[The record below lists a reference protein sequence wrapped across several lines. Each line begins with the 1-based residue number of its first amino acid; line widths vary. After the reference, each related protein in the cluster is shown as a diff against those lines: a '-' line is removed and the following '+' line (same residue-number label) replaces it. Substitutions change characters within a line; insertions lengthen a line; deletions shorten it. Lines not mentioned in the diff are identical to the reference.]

1 MYRRRPMNRVGVDG
15 SRMKL
20 VSIED
25 VRAAE
30 RRIAGVVRH
39 TPLTRVESLARA
51 VGADVWCKEEQ
62 RQRTGS
68 FKIRGAY
75 NHVALLAPGTEVVAA
90 SAGNHAQGVALAAS
104 LNGLTS
110 TIFMP
115 RGASLP
121 KVLATQEY
129 GATVELVGESIDEV
143 VKHAKDHTRQTG
155 AHFVPPFDDRA
166 VIAGQGTIAL
176 EVFADLPETATIV
189 VPIGGGGLISG
200 IAVAAKAMNPA
211 CRIIGVEP
219 EGAASMRV
227 SLDAGAPRRLASC
240 STIADGIAVKSPSAL
255 TLAHVE
261 ALVDEVVT
269 VSDEEIGHALVTV
282 LERMKSVI
290 EPSGAAALAAIMA
303 DKFARKRRA
312 GPTVAL
318 LSGGNVD
325 ALLLSRLIEHGLS
338 VAGRYLRLRIDVPDR
353 PGSLA
358 RLAGDIAQLELNIL
372 DVDHHR
378 ERASLDLEEVEV
390 AITVETRGQEHR
402 RAALRSLRE
411 RGWHVRPS

>member
-1 MYRRRPMNRVGVDG
+1 
-15 SRMKL
+15 MKL
-20 VSIED
+20 VRIEEIREAD
-25 VRAAE
+25 D
-30 RRIAGVVRH
+30 RIAAVIRR
-39 TPLTRVESLARA
+39 TPLTRFDALVRA

-68 FKIRGAY
+68 FKIRGAF
-75 NHVALLAPGTEVVAA
+75 NHIAQLDRGTTVVAA

-104 LNGLTS
+104 QCGLES

-121 KVLATQEY
+121 KVIATQEY
-129 GATVELVGESIDEV
+129 GATVELVGETIDEAV
-143 VKHAKDHTRQTG
+143 QHAKAFARQCG
-155 AHFVPPFDDRA
+155 ARFVPPFDDRS

-176 EVFADLPETATIV
+176 EILAELPATATIV

-200 IAVAAKAMNPA
+200 IAAATKAINPH
-211 CRIIGVEP
+211 CRVVGVEP
-219 EGAASMRV
+219 EGAASMRA
-227 SLDAGAPRRLASC
+227 SIDAGAPRRLPTVA
-240 STIADGIAVKSPSAL
+240 TIADGIAVKSPSAL
-255 TLAHVE
+255 TLAHVV
-261 ALVDEVVT
+261 ALVDDVVT

-282 LERMKSVI
+282 LERMKAVI

-303 DKFARKRRA
+303 KKFPRTRRS
-312 GPTVAL
+312 GPTVAV

-358 RLAGDIAQLELNIL
+358 QLASDMAQLELNIL

-378 ERASLDLEEVEV
+378 ERASLDLDEVEV
-390 AITVETRGQEHR
+390 AITVETRGQAHR
-402 RAALRSLRE
+402 RAALRALRE
-411 RGWHVRPS
+411 RGWHVRTS

>member
-1 MYRRRPMNRVGVDG
+1 
-15 SRMKL
+15 MKL
-20 VSIED
+20 VRIEE

-30 RRIAGVVRH
+30 QRIADVVRR
-39 TPLTRVESLARA
+39 TPLTRVDSLARA

-75 NHVALLAPGTEVVAA
+75 NHIAQLEPGTEVVAA

-104 LNGLTS
+104 LSGLSS

-121 KVLATQEY
+121 KVIATQEY
-129 GATVELVGESIDEV
+129 GAIVELVGESIDEV
-143 VKHAKDHTRQTG
+143 VKHAKEHARRTG

-211 CRIIGVEP
+211 CRIVGVEP
-219 EGAASMRV
+219 EGAASMRA
-227 SLDAGAPRRLASC
+227 SLDAGSPRRLASC
-240 STIADGIAVKSPSAL
+240 VTIADGIAVKSPSAL

-290 EPSGAAALAAIMA
+290 EPSGAASLAAIMA
-303 DKFARKRRA
+303 NKFTRKRRA

-358 RLAGDIAQLELNIL
+358 RLASDIAQLELNIL

-378 ERASLDLEEVEV
+378 ERASLDVDEVEV
-390 AITVETRGQEHR
+390 AVTVETRGQEHR
-402 RAALRSLRE
+402 RAALRALRD
-411 RGWHVRPS
+411 RGWHVRSS

>member
-1 MYRRRPMNRVGVDG
+1 
-15 SRMKL
+15 MKL
-20 VSIED
+20 VSINE
-25 VRAAE
+25 VREAE
-30 RRIAGVVRH
+30 ARIAGVIRH
-39 TPLTRVESLARA
+39 TPLTQVDAIVRA

-75 NHVALLAPGTEVVAA
+75 NHIAQLEPGTHVVAA

-104 LNGLTS
+104 LCGLES

-121 KVLATQEY
+121 KVTATQEY
-129 GATVELVGESIDEV
+129 GAVVELVGDSIDDAV
-143 VKHAKDHTRQTG
+143 VHAKRFARDAG
-155 AHFVPPFDDRA
+155 ARFVPPFDDRA

-176 EVFADLPETATIV
+176 EVLDELPEVATIV
-189 VPIGGGGLISG
+189 VPVGGGGLIAG
-200 IAVAAKAMNPA
+200 IAATIKSLRPK
-211 CRIIGVEP
+211 CRVVGVEAD
-219 EGAASMRV
+219 GAASMRA
-227 SLDAGAPRRLASC
+227 SLDAGAPRHLSSLA
-240 STIADGIAVKSPSAL
+240 TIADGIAVKSPSAL
-255 TLAHVE
+255 TLAH
-261 ALVDEVVT
+261 AKAFVDDVVT
-269 VSDEEIGHALVTV
+269 VTDEEIGHALVTV

-290 EPSGAAALAAIMA
+290 EPSGAAALAAVMA
-303 DKFARKRRA
+303 NKFPRKRRS
-312 GPTVAL
+312 GPTVVV

-358 RLAGDIAQLELNIL
+358 RLAADFAQLELNIL

-378 ERASLDLEEVEV
+378 ERASLDLDEVEV
-390 AITVETRGQEHR
+390 AITVETRGLDHR
-402 RAALRSLRE
+402 RTALRALRDL
-411 RGWHVRPS
+411 GWHVRPS